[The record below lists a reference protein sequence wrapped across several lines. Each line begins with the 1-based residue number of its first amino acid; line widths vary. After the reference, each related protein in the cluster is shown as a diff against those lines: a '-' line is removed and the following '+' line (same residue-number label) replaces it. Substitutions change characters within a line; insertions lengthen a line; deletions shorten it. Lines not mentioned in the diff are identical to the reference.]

1 MVAMVLALLSPR
13 LWNARL
19 LLFWATAIGIM
30 LLVRGGVQG
39 LARIETAKCG
49 GLPVMLLLAILS
61 LGLGFPLAV
70 LLALGRQSDLSV
82 VKAISVSVIEL
93 GSRLIE
99 FQSQN
104 MTVTAERKVFA
115 HLS

>member
-19 LLFWATAIGIM
+19 LLLWATAIGIM
-30 LLVRGGVQG
+30 LLMRGGVLG

-61 LGLGFPLAV
+61 LGLGFPLTV

-82 VKAISVSVIEL
+82 VKAISVSVIEP
-93 GSRLIE
+93 RLR
-99 FQSQN
+99 
-104 MTVTAERKVFA
+104 T
-115 HLS
+115 H